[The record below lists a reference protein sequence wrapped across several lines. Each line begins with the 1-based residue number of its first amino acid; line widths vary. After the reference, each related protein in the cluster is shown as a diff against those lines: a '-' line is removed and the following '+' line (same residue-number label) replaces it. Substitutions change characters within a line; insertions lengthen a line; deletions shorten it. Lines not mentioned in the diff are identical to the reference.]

1 MKKILEHIIYNVLYG
16 LWYAVSSMPL
26 WIHYIFSTMLSALLY
41 HVLRYRRK
49 VVHRNLTESFPTYSK
64 SQIWRIERSFYLH
77 FCDIIV
83 ESIKYFSISR
93 KQMMKRMQF
102 KGLDLIEESCRN
114 GHSCGVFLG
123 HYGNWEWVSSLQ
135 LWIDPSVGK
144 CVQLYH
150 PLENKAFDR
159 LMGYIRERM
168 GSTNIPVEQSLR
180 HIVKY
185 RNEGIPL
192 VIGFIADQV
201 PLWNNIHYW
210 TDFLNHKTCCFTGA
224 ERIIRMMDMD
234 VYYMHIERV
243 SRGHYV
249 AEFRRLMQ
257 GSKDAPDN
265 KITELYTRALEDNIK
280 EAPAYWLWSHRR
292 WKRTYEEWQEW
303 LKLHTNSIK

>member
-1 MKKILEHIIYNVLYG
+1 MKKTFEHILYSIGYG

-26 WIHYIFSTMLSALLY
+26 WFHYLFSDILSSLLY

-49 VVHRNLTESFPTYSK
+49 VVRRNLTESFPTYSHR
-64 SQIWRIERSFYLH
+64 QIWLIERAFYLH
-77 FCDIIV
+77 FCDILV

-93 KQMMKRMQF
+93 KELKKRMQF

-114 GHSCGVFLG
+114 GRSCGVFLG

-135 LWIDPSVGK
+135 LWIDPKVGR

-150 PLENKAFDR
+150 PLENKVFDR

-185 RNEGIPL
+185 RNEGTPL
-192 VIGFIADQV
+192 VIGFIADQT
-201 PLWNNIHYW
+201 PHWNNIHYW
-210 TDFLNHKTCCFTGA
+210 TNFLNHNTGCFTGA
-224 ERIIRMMDMD
+224 ERIIRMLDMD

-249 AEFRRLMQ
+249 AEFRLMMQ

-265 KITELYTRALEDNIK
+265 KITEMYTRALEENIK

-292 WKRTYEEWQEW
+292 WKRTYEAW
-303 LKLHTNSIK
+303 LERQKEAN